1 MSSTGFSALTM
12 IAIPSSATVVP
23 SRPADASSSFSAL
36 EERPISAEPLE
47 AASIPVPE
55 PVGSYVTDTPGFS
68 AINCSERIPIT
79 FSIEVE
85 PLVETLPESSLVS
98 SAGSS
103 SFVSSVFVSSV
114 CAVSG
119 DSAVPLSEPPQAAM
133 LITITPARIAANNL
147 L

>member
-1 MSSTGFSALTM
+1 M
-12 IAIPSSATVVP
+12 
-23 SRPADASSSFSAL
+23 
-36 EERPISAEPLE
+36 SAEPLE

-103 SFVSSVFVSSV
+103 SFVSSV
-114 CAVSG
+114 CAVSV